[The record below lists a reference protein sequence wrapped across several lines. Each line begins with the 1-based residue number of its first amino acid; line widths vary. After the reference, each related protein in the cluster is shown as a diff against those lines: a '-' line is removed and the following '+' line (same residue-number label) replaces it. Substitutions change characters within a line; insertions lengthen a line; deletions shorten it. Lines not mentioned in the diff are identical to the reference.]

1 MFYVIAALML
11 LLALLFILLPLL
23 VAKRTN
29 QALLSTEAANLDAF
43 RQQRR
48 EITAEFNR
56 GLMTES
62 QRDLALDELATRAAA
77 EIDVDGKVI
86 QARAYSSN
94 NPSKTPWI
102 LGFVI
107 SLFVVAGSVL
117 GYAARGQHDARELTA
132 ATKSADAP
140 TDQTDPNAAMSDKQ
154 IVAMVDNLAKKMQEN
169 PNDAKGWI
177 LLARTQQA
185 LGQLGSSVDAFARA
199 AALTPNDAQLLADYA
214 DAQAMVQEGIFE
226 GKPRA
231 LIAQALKADPKNMKA
246 LALAGTAEMRA
257 GNKPASL
264 IYWEKLKS
272 LVPPDSDDY
281 KQVSAIIVEIKTGK
295 PAFPESKLA
304 PAPPT
309 APSTAPP
316 APPTASPLAKNDA
329 TSVGKSVAG
338 TVNIAAALKSKIV
351 ASDTLFIFARS
362 AAKGASKMPLAVLR
376 IPVPSTWPHTFMLS
390 DAMAMAPNINLSA
403 HTDITVEAR
412 ISKAGNALP
421 QPGDMQGSSVTVKND
436 ARGINFMIDKV
447 LP

>member
-23 VAKRTN
+23 LAKRSSQTR
-29 QALLSTEAANLDAF
+29 LSTEAANLEAF
-43 RQQRR
+43 RQQKR
-48 EITAEFNR
+48 EITAEFQR
-56 GLMTES
+56 GLMTEAE
-62 QRDLALDELATRAAA
+62 RDGAMDELATRAAT
-77 EIDVDGKVI
+77 EIDVDSKVK
-86 QARAYSSN
+86 QGRADSSN
-94 NPSKTPWI
+94 ISLKTPWI

-117 GYAARGQHDARELTA
+117 GYATWGQHDARVLTA
-132 ATKSADAP
+132 ATATTKNADAP
-140 TDQTDPNAAMSDKQ
+140 LDPNAPMSDKQ
-154 IVAMVDNLAKKMQEN
+154 IVALVDNLAKKMQEN

-185 LGQLGSSVDAFARA
+185 LGQLGASVDAFQRA
-199 AALTPNDAQLLADYA
+199 VALTPNDAQLLADYA
-214 DAQAMVQEGIFE
+214 DAQAMVQEGVFE

-264 IYWEKLKS
+264 KYWEKLKS

-295 PAFPESKLA
+295 PAFPESTQATQQAKVDVQKDA
-304 PAPPT
+304 PVA
-309 APSTAPP
+309 AGA
-316 APPTASPLAKNDA
+316 
-329 TSVGKSVAG
+329 GKSVMG
-338 TVNIAAALKSKIV
+338 TVNIASALKSKI
-351 ASDTLFIFARS
+351 AAGDTLFIFARS
-362 AAKGASKMPLAVLR
+362 AAKGAPKMPLAVLR
-376 IPVPSTWPHTFMLS
+376 IPVPATWPHTFALS
-390 DAMAMAPNINLSA
+390 DAMAMAPGMNLSA
-403 HTDITVEAR
+403 HQDITIEAR

-421 QPGDMQGSSVTVKND
+421 QPGDMQGSSVIVKND
-436 ARGINFMIDKV
+436 ARGVSINIDKV